1 MRRNLLPAV
10 ASLLV
15 ACSTLPTHP
24 VDRTDPRFGECR
36 GGDDA
41 LAAFPLDASE
51 YPLHFPAMGLAPEL
65 DGAGPAFA
73 VVLGPDYVPATFG
86 GGQPQPAEGGTR
98 YVCIYVGMPP
108 RGTAN
113 IYGPVDITGLNP

>member
-1 MRRNLLPAV
+1 MRRSLLPAI

-15 ACSTLPTHP
+15 ACSTLPIYP
-24 VDRTDPRFGECR
+24 VDRTDPRFDECR

-51 YPLHFPAMGLAPEL
+51 FSLHFPAMGVAPEL

-73 VVLGPDYVPATFG
+73 VVLGPDYVPATVG
-86 GGQPQPAEGGTR
+86 GGQPPVADEGTR
-98 YVCIYVGMPP
+98 YVCIYVGEPHD
-108 RGTAN
+108 GTVN
-113 IYGPVDITGLNP
+113 IYGPGDISGLRP